1 MKRSS
6 GRSAVP
12 AVLSAGNPA
21 IFEGE
26 TCGWG
31 MASAVR
37 SARTV
42 NELAYIVNVV
52 SYFVK
57 KVA

>member
-31 MASAVR
+31 MASSVR

-42 NELAYIVNVV
+42 KELAYIVNVV